1 MRRLPALIL
10 AAAAAIGCGKPPE
23 LSRETARAAIE
34 GSPAVLAP
42 LEQGIVM
49 TDTTFQPNPNA
60 RREFVKI
67 DALTVKDD
75 SPFGAGA
82 GQTATLTFTYRWTA
96 GPFAGHTLSS
106 KARLHSS
113 GGAWKAYD
121 DYLQK
126 ELFKTERGE
135 E

>member
-1 MRRLPALIL
+1 MRRLLIL
-10 AAAAAIGCGKPPE
+10 SIAAATIACGKPPE

-34 GSPAVLAP
+34 ASPAFLAP
-42 LEQGIVM
+42 LESNVVF
-49 TDTTFQPNPNA
+49 TDTTFQPNPDA
-60 RREFVKI
+60 RREVVKI
-67 DALTVKDD
+67 DALTVKNDG
-75 SPFGAGA
+75 PFAGA

-96 GPFAGHTLSS
+96 GPLAGNTLSS

-113 GGAWKAYD
+113 GGPWKAYD

-135 E
+135 

>member
-1 MRRLPALIL
+1 MRRYLALTL
-10 AAAAAIGCGKPPE
+10 AAAAIACGKPPE
-23 LSRETARAAIE
+23 LTREVARTAIE
-34 GSPAVLAP
+34 ASEAFRTP
-42 LEQGIVM
+42 LESTIVM
-49 TDTTFQPNPNA
+49 TDTTFQPNPDA
-60 RREFVKI
+60 RREVVKI
-67 DALTVKDD
+67 DALTVKNDG
-75 SPFGAGA
+75 PFAGA

-96 GPFAGHTLSS
+96 GPLAGRTLSS